1 MAPEFAPMALF
12 QRANGSM
19 PPRDWLC
26 FAVFRNGNV
35 CYKTYPES
43 YQKLIIQFS

>member
-26 FAVFRNGNV
+26 FAVFRIHAPETGNY
-35 CYKTYPES
+35 CRYS
-43 YQKLIIQFS
+43 YDNRN

>member
-1 MAPEFAPMALF
+1 MAPEFAPLALF

-26 FAVFRNGNV
+26 FAVFRSPYLVSPTSQQMYLSGV
-35 CYKTYPES
+35 SPV
-43 YQKLIIQFS
+43 L